1 MPNAWDRR
9 PDETDAAWKAFC
21 VYRDLGDER
30 SIAKALEATGRKPG
44 NSRNWERWSSQ
55 YDWTERARAWDDSII
70 DRIRK
75 DREKELIAMRKRH
88 IEAGQAMQS
97 VAARS
102 MLKAVNEKTEIPL
115 EDVPRWMWAG
125 VRIERLAAGEA
136 TENVRQETI
145 LPNVL
150 EVRIPDVGGNERPAP
165 RSGEGVEER

>member
-1 MPNAWDRR
+1 MPEAWDRR
-9 PDETDAAWKAFC
+9 SDETDAAWKAFC
-21 VYRDLGDER
+21 IYRDLGDER
-30 SIAKALEATGRKPG
+30 SIAKALGGDGKRAAKRRYE
-44 NSRNWERWSSQ
+44 EWSSKNNWVQ
-55 YDWTERARAWDDSII
+55 RARAWDASLV

-97 VAARS
+97 IAARS
-102 MLKAVNEKTEIPL
+102 MLKAVNESTEIPL

-145 LPNVL
+145 VPNIL
-150 EVRIPDVGGNERPAP
+150 EVRIPDGGDNERPAP